1 MLYSFII
8 KTFLIYFF
16 ISNNAYAYI
25 DPGMGSLILQAI
37 LGSIAAAL
45 TSMAIFWGK
54 IKLFFRNLFKK
65 KDINKNDNNL
75 E

>member
-8 KTFLIYFF
+8 KTFLIYFYF
-16 ISNNAYAYI
+16 NAYAYI

-54 IKLFFRNLFKK
+54 IKLFF
-65 KDINKNDNNL
+65 
-75 E
+75 